1 MSGLVVLYAAI
12 AVIGTG
18 LFTYLIRHYALA
30 KNLLDIPNQRS
41 SHTVP
46 TPRGGG
52 VAFVI
57 IFLLLLP
64 FLFVADV
71 ISMSSLIAFLGA
83 GIVVGIAGFL
93 DDKHGVAAKWRLLVH
108 FFAALWLLYWMHGF
122 PPLIIMGISIPSLI
136 TTILAFFYLVWLLNL
151 YNFMDGINGIASVEA
166 ITVCCSGI
174 VFYWIS
180 SYAFAS
186 GILLILMAAVIGFLF
201 WNFPVAKIFMGD
213 AGSGFLGIM
222 IGGLSIQAAWVSA
235 PLFFAWLIVLGVF
248 IVDATWTLI
257 HRLLQQQKIYEAHR
271 SHAYQHAVDYFGK
284 HTTVTL
290 AVLCINVFWLFP
302 IALLVVLHYLSG
314 LLGLM
319 IAYIP
324 LCYLAY
330 FFKAGSVQYN

>member
-1 MSGLVVLYAAI
+1 MSGLVLLYFVIAA
-12 AVIGTG
+12 IGTG
-18 LFTYLIRHYALA
+18 LLTYLIRHYALA

-52 VAFVI
+52 VAFVV

-64 FLFVADV
+64 FLFMAGF
-71 ISMSSLIAFLGA
+71 ISLAFLIAFLGA
-83 GIVVGIAGFL
+83 GITVGIVGFL
-93 DDKHGVAAKWRLLVH
+93 DDKWCVAAKWRLLLH
-108 FFAALWLLYWMHGF
+108 FFAALWILYWMHGF
-122 PPLIIMGISIPSLI
+122 PPLNIMGISIPAVL
-136 TTILAFFYLVWLLNL
+136 TTMLAFFYLVWLLNL
-151 YNFMDGINGIASVEA
+151 YNFMDGINGIASVET
-166 ITVCCSGI
+166 ITVCFSGAI
-174 VFYWIS
+174 FYSIS
-180 SYAFAS
+180 GYVFAS
-186 GILLILMAAVIGFLF
+186 CILLILMATVIGFVF
-201 WNFPVAKIFMGD
+201 WNFPVARIFMGD

-222 IGGLSIQAAWVSA
+222 IGGLSIQAAWVST

-257 HRLLQQQKIYEAHR
+257 NRLLQKQKVYEAHR

-290 AVLCINVFWLFP
+290 AVLCINIFWLLP

-324 LCYLAY
+324 LCFLAY